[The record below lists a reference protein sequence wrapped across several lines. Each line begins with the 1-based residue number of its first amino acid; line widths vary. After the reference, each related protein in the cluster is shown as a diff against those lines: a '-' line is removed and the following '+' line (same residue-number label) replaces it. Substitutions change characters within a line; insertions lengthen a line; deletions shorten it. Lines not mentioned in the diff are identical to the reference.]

1 MISKKLVLSVIGA
14 MIVLGST
21 AAVAR
26 EASEGPRGAD
36 RVHSGTHKNSV
47 DVDGFIVAREAGEG
61 PRGEGKG
68 HPNGVDASNM
78 ILARE
83 ASEGPRGA
91 DHPKG
96 THKLGTDAGEFILAR
111 EASEG
116 PRGADN
122 ERPGDRQRRGGRTA

>member
-1 MISKKLVLSVIGA
+1 MHVSSN
-14 MIVLGST
+14 
-21 AAVAR
+21 AV
-26 EASEGPRGAD
+26 
-36 RVHSGTHKNSV
+36 V
-47 DVDGFIVAREAGEG
+47 
-61 PRGEGKG
+61 
-68 HPNGVDASNM
+68 
-78 ILARE
+78 ARE

-122 ERPGDRQRRGGRTA
+122 ERLGDRQRRGGRTA